1 METKLKIAVAIPKY
15 GLIGGAEHFV
25 TELTERI
32 ARNRRYDVHVFAN
45 KWAVHS
51 DRITFHKV
59 PLITFPKF
67 LTTISFAW
75 FAGRLISKMNFD
87 LVHAHDRLF
96 AADIFTMHGIPHCV
110 WVKEV
115 RGKSMSLFDYAT
127 DWVERTLVHT
137 ENCRHFLA
145 VSSLAREQF
154 LRAYGEIAPEMVQ
167 VVSPGVD
174 AKRFQK
180 LDRTLCRRE
189 IREAFG
195 IGADDTVILF
205 VSMNFDIK
213 GLDRLMRALAIL
225 KSESPREKF
234 KLLVVG
240 KGTVGKYKGLAARLD
255 IADRVIFAGVLEKA
269 KLDKAYLASDIFS
282 ILSKFDSFGMVVLE
296 AMAASLPVIVSS
308 NVGAKDMVREAVN
321 GFIIN
326 EEDDP
331 AAISRKIV
339 PLLNRK
345 RRLSM
350 GREAYATALACTWE
364 KTAKITEDIY
374 RIASNKMRKKSPGGK
389 PPGAL
394 TEIND

>member
-1 METKLKIAVAIPKY
+1 MPEQVYRIAVAIPKY
-15 GLIGGAEHFV
+15 GLIGGAEQFV
-25 TELTERI
+25 AELTERI
-32 ARNRRYDVHVFAN
+32 ALNRRYDVHVFAN
-45 KWAVHS
+45 KWVVHS

-87 LVHAHDRLF
+87 IVHAHDRLF
-96 AADIFTMHGIPHCV
+96 DADIFTMHGIPHRI
-110 WVKEV
+110 WVREI
-115 RGKSMSLFDYAT
+115 RGKRMSLYDYTT
-127 DWVERTLVHT
+127 DWVERTLVT
-137 ENCRHFLA
+137 NKKCRYFLA
-145 VSSLAREQF
+145 VSGLAKGKF
-154 LRAYGEIAPEMVQ
+154 LQAYGGTEPRMVRI
-167 VVSPGVD
+167 VPPGVD
-174 AKRFQK
+174 TERFQK
-180 LDRTLCRRE
+180 LDRELCRRE

-213 GLDRLMRALAIL
+213 GLDRLMTALAVL
-225 KSESPREKF
+225 KAELPREKF
-234 KLLVVG
+234 RLLVVG
-240 KGTVGKYKGLAARLD
+240 KGNIGKYKGLAERLG
-255 IADRVIFAGVLEKA
+255 IADQIVFAGIMEKT

-282 ILSKFDSFGMVVLE
+282 ILSRFDTFGMVALE

-308 NVGAKDMVREAVN
+308 NVGARDMVQSGVN

-331 AAISRKIV
+331 AEISGKIA
-339 PLLNRK
+339 LLFDRE

-350 GREAYATALACTWE
+350 GKEAYATALTCTWE

-374 RIASNKMRKKSPGGK
+374 ETAM
-389 PPGAL
+389 L
-394 TEIND
+394 